1 MFQCLGKGLLSLVSP
16 CLMGQSFHYSIIT
29 STQNRSVNSQN
40 TLFSLT
46 DSIALSEGYNKLYK
60 AVIVWFSP
68 VYANPRPLY
77 PSPSIF
83 ISCSLSLAPCLW
95 HIMISVISLLS
106 LVAVYPLL
114 LNYAQFVPN
123 AINTSCIITCL

>member
-83 ISCSLSLAPCLW
+83 ISCSLSR
-95 HIMISVISLLS
+95 SLS
-106 LVAVYPLL
+106 LAHNDLCDIIVESCRCLSVAFELHTICP
-114 LNYAQFVPN
+114 
-123 AINTSCIITCL
+123 